1 MAISGKVAVITGAFA
16 LALMASPL
24 LVAPAHGQ
32 LLDQLM
38 GATGGGALGGTA
50 GLGVPSVGQAPP
62 SNISGLL
69 TYCIKNKYLGG
80 NSGAAGVSSSLMKNL
95 TGSNKPPAD
104 NGYKAGANGLL
115 DLGGGKNYNL
125 AGGGG
130 TGGGLQQQAT
140 NKVCDLVLSRAKS
153 ML

>member
-1 MAISGKVAVITGAFA
+1 MRNPVIHTAFV

-24 LVAPAHGQ
+24 AVVPAHGQ
-32 LLDQLM
+32 LLDQLK
-38 GATGGGALGGTA
+38 GATGGGALGGMA

-69 TYCIKNKYLGG
+69 AYCIKNKYLGG

-125 AGGGG
+125 AGGSGA
-130 TGGGLQQQAT
+130 GGGLQQQAT

>member
-1 MAISGKVAVITGAFA
+1 
-16 LALMASPL
+16 
-24 LVAPAHGQ
+24 
-32 LLDQLM
+32 
-38 GATGGGALGGTA
+38 
-50 GLGVPSVGQAPP
+50 
-62 SNISGLL
+62 
-69 TYCIKNKYLGG
+69 
-80 NSGAAGVSSSLMKNL
+80 MKNL

-125 AGGGG
+125 AGGSGA
-130 TGGGLQQQAT
+130 GGGLQQQAT